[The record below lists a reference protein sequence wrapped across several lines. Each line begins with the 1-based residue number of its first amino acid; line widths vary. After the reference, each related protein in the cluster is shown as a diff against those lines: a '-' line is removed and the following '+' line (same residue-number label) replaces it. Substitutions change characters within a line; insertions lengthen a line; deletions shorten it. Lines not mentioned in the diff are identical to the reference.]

1 MKERVRDII
10 TGVLLHI
17 LWIFPVNTK
26 KVIFKSFRGQ
36 NCGDSPGAIFQE
48 LKKRRPDLHYYWVMR
63 DTMVSIP
70 GATVIKNGS
79 LAELFHLA
87 TAKVWVDNKRK
98 GMWCEKRKKQ
108 YYIQTWHAG
117 ICGKKVEADARGALS
132 EYYLKNAAKDSHN
145 ADLFLSDARWT
156 TELYRRSFFYDGE
169 ILECG
174 IPRADIL
181 YKNQEE
187 TKKKVFRFFRL
198 DDDVKLLLYAPT
210 FRVNE
215 SLEAYSIDY
224 KRLTETLINKYGG
237 NWKILLRL
245 HPNLARKYKDI
256 TIDSDSIIDVS
267 QYQDINEL
275 IVASE
280 ILITDYSSCMFDAME
295 AGKIIFLYATDV
307 DEYDQDRGR
316 YFEFSELPFALA
328 VNNDQ
333 LAANVQNYDQQL
345 YTQAVKEFSDSLG
358 LLEGGKASDAVCDRI
373 EQVMKQDCGR
383 ESRIEV
389 Q

>member
-10 TGVLLHI
+10 IGLLLHI
-17 LWIFPVNTK
+17 LWIFPINPK

-48 LKKRRPDLHYYWVMR
+48 LKKRRSDLHYYWVMR
-63 DTMVSIP
+63 DASTDIP

-79 LAELFHLA
+79 LMELFHLV

-98 GMWCEKRKKQ
+98 GMWCSKRRKQ

-117 ICGKKVEADARGALS
+117 ICGKKVEADARSVLS
-132 EYYLKNAAKDSHN
+132 DYYLKNAAKDSSN

-174 IPRADIL
+174 IPRADVL
-181 YKNQEE
+181 YKNQEK
-187 TKKKVFRFFRL
+187 TKKTAFHFFQL
-198 DDDVKLLLYAPT
+198 DDDVRLLLYAPT

-224 KRLTETLINKYGG
+224 KRLIETLKVKFGG
-237 NWKILLRL
+237 DWRILLRL

-256 TIDSDSIIDVS
+256 SFDSDFIIDAS

-295 AGKIIFLYATDV
+295 AEKIVFLYATDIE
-307 DEYDQDRGR
+307 EYDHDRGR
-316 YFEFSELPFALA
+316 YFEFSDLPFALA
-328 VNNDQ
+328 ISNDE
-333 LAANVQNYDQQL
+333 LVANVRNFDKQL
-345 YTQAVKEFSDSLG
+345 YMDSVKNFSDSLG
-358 LLEGGKASDAVCDRI
+358 LIEGGNASAAVCDRI
-373 EQVMKQDCGR
+373 EQVMK
-383 ESRIEV
+383 
-389 Q
+389 